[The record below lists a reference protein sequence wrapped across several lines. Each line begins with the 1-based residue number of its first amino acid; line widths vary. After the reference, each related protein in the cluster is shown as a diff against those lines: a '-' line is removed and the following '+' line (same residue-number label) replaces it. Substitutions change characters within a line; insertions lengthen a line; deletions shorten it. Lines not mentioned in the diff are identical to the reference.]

1 MTVNT
6 TRAWLLG
13 AIKWFDP
20 RARQVGTWAFSLN
33 RLTALGLTLYLYLH
47 LIVLRQL
54 AQGPKAYD
62 GFLVMIKSPVFVF
75 GEFLVVA
82 AGIIH
87 GLNGLR
93 IALNS
98 FGLAIPYQK
107 QLFYGLMAVALVGCA
122 FFAFK
127 MFLA

>member
-1 MTVNT
+1 MTINT
-6 TRAWLLG
+6 TRAWLTG
-13 AIKWFDP
+13 AVKWFDP

-33 RLTALGLTLYLYLH
+33 RITALGLTLYLFLH
-47 LIVLRQL
+47 LIILSQL
-54 AQGPKAYD
+54 AQGPQAYD
-62 GFLVMIKSPVFVF
+62 GFLATIKSPVFVF

-93 IALNS
+93 IGLNS
-98 FGLAIPYQK
+98 FGIAIPYQK
-107 QLFYGLMAVALVGCA
+107 QIFYGLMAVALVGCA

-127 MFLA
+127 MFLG

>member
-1 MTVNT
+1 VTVHP
-6 TRAWLLG
+6 TRSWFVG
-13 AIKWFDP
+13 ALKWFDP

-33 RLTALGLTLYLYLH
+33 RLTALGLTLYLYMH
-47 LIVLRQL
+47 LVVLSQL
-54 AQGPKAYD
+54 AQGPQAYD
-62 GFLVMIKSPVFVF
+62 GFLATIKSPLFIF

-98 FGLAIPYQK
+98 FGFAVPYQK
-107 QLFYGLMAVALVGCA
+107 QIFYGLMAIALIA
-122 FFAFK
+122 SAIFAVK
-127 MFLA
+127 MFTA

>member
-6 TRAWLLG
+6 TRAWLIG
-13 AIKWFDP
+13 AIRWFDP
-20 RARQVGTWAFSLN
+20 RSRQVGTWAFSLN
-33 RLTALGLTLYLYLH
+33 RITALGLTLYLFMH
-47 LIVLRQL
+47 LIVLGQL

-62 GFLVMIKSPVFVF
+62 GFLATIKSPIFIF

-98 FGLAIPYQK
+98 FGIAIPYQK
-107 QLFYGLMAVALVGCA
+107 QLFYGLMAVALIGCA
-122 FFAFK
+122 FFALK
-127 MFLA
+127 MFTV